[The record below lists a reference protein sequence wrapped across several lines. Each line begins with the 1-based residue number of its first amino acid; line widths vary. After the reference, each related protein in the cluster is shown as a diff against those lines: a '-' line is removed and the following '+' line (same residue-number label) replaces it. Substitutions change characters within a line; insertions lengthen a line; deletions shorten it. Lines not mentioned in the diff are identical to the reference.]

1 MYNDESCKVDS
12 RITARLVNA
21 VYMVCKD
28 HNIILNNILVFPNLY
43 NGFVKIGPYLNIIR
57 ILERGNLYIWSN
69 QGLHELTRFFIPL
82 KIRSLIQIRPTQQLS
97 STSQSYIILIG
108 GVLIM
113 QYSVYFPHR
122 IVIVKRVCS
131 KNLNRAHLA

>member
-1 MYNDESCKVDS
+1 MYSDESCKVDS

-57 ILERGNLYIWSN
+57 ILERG
-69 QGLHELTRFFIPL
+69 LHELTRFFIPL
-82 KIRSLIQIRPTQQLS
+82 KIRSLIQIRPTQ
-97 STSQSYIILIG
+97 
-108 GVLIM
+108 
-113 QYSVYFPHR
+113 
-122 IVIVKRVCS
+122 
-131 KNLNRAHLA
+131 

>member
-1 MYNDESCKVDS
+1 MIILDWAKKVCAMYSDESCKVDS

-57 ILERGNLYIWSN
+57 ILEIHMEQPRPSWA
-69 QGLHELTRFFIPL
+69 H
-82 KIRSLIQIRPTQQLS
+82 QIFH
-97 STSQSYIILIG
+97 TSQNKKFDS
-108 GVLIM
+108 
-113 QYSVYFPHR
+113 
-122 IVIVKRVCS
+122 
-131 KNLNRAHLA
+131 N